1 MRACRAVGFAEADPI
16 RFEAKRR
23 FEPPKSLPELRSP
36 LEPANYEVPFRLVI

>member
-23 FEPPKSLPELRSP
+23 FEPPKSLPELP
-36 LEPANYEVPFRLVI
+36 EPANYEVCFRLVI